1 MQPEHLQQIKGYYI
15 EDAKNHFTVI
25 EQYLLNLESIVEDR
39 QEMNRLV
46 CYFKS
51 VNGGAAMLGINSIHK
66 TARRLEDFCRC
77 IELDGYSVK
86 VDQKLKD
93 LFMQV
98 FYGLQELIKQLS
110 QSSSFTDDKATQVMS
125 EIEPVIEALNAHLT
139 LLRKQSFSTSQ
150 SDDAIAL
157 DLEDDLAALDEELLS
172 LFDDFFLGSSSA

>member
-15 EDAKNHFTVI
+15 EDAKNHLKVI
-25 EQYLLNLESIVEDR
+25 EEYLLNLESIVEDR
-39 QEMNRLV
+39 QEMNKLV

-66 TARRLEDFCRC
+66 TARRLEEFCRY

-98 FYGLQELIKQLS
+98 FYGLKELIEQLS
-110 QSSSFTDDKATQVMS
+110 EPSSLTDDKATQVMS
-125 EIEPVIEALNAHLT
+125 EIEPVMEALNNHLN
-139 LLRKQSFSTSQ
+139 LLRKQSLSTSH
-150 SDDAIAL
+150 SEDAIAL
-157 DLEDDLAALDEELLS
+157 DSEDDLAALDEELLS
-172 LFDDFFLGSSSA
+172 LFDDFFLDSSSA